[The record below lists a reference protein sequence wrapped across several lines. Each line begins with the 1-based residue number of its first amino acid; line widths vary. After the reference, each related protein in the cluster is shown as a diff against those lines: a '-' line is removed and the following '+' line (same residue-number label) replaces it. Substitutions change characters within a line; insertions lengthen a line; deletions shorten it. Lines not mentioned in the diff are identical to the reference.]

1 MKKLLLVTLLLTS
14 CYDLSV
20 RHKIQQDWSYYEIPE
35 KRIPLDGEWDYK
47 SECYYFYDTSYI
59 YVEQINDKQPL
70 ITRGYYYVT
79 VDDTMLYLLAPNRQG
94 AVRYKVSV
102 FDDSILIHITDTI
115 HFTFINRNYVKE
127 SD

>member
-1 MKKLLLVTLLLTS
+1 MKKILLVTLLVTS
-14 CYDLSV
+14 RYDLSV

-35 KRIPLDGEWDYK
+35 ERIPLDYV
-47 SECYYFYDTSYI
+47 